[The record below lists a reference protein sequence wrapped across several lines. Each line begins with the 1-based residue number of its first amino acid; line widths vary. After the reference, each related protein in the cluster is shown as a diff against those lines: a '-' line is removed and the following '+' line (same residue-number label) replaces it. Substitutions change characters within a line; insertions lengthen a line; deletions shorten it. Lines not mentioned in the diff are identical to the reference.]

1 MSWRIER
8 LGGWAA
14 VSAIAFVVS
23 GHGASAE
30 SLDLKI
36 GALLEASGP
45 LSEIGP
51 PAEKAVPIGRDR
63 RSPAGRAAA
72 ALHPLPI
79 CRSSLR
85 RGRIVACGGH
95 VPQPKRKRP
104 AQGFDRRKAST
115 AAKHPAASSPASA
128 PSLFR
133 GRPGARCGAG
143 HGEHAANLR
152 CGLGVAALV
161 ESTEHFLLQPKY
173 LPL

>member
-51 PAEKAVPIGRDR
+51 PAEKATNLAAEVANKAAKD
-63 RSPAGRAAA
+63 AGATIKVGVVTADAQGDPQA
-72 ALHPLPI
+72 ALSAARTLVDK
-79 CRSSLR
+79 
-85 RGRIVACGGH
+85 G
-95 VPQPKRKRP
+95 
-104 AQGFDRRKAST
+104 ASCI
-115 AAKHPAASSPASA
+115 
-128 PSLFR
+128 L
-133 GRPGARCGAG
+133 GPG
-143 HGEHAANLR
+143 NTP
-152 CGLGVAALV
+152 
-161 ESTEHFLLQPKY
+161 ESISVLNGITT
-173 LPL
+173 